1 MFYDD
6 AFQAITESSAFS
18 ECATL
23 TVDTEEYT
31 LKGLFYSGNY
41 GEKKLDK
48 GYTTA
53 KAVRRQAFQI
63 SKATLPSMLSASD
76 LARRY
81 LTVRGVAYVIREVT
95 GNDSGMLVMELV
107 PSGGDKT

>member
-6 AFQAITESSAFS
+6 AFANITENSPFS
-18 ECATL
+18 EAATM
-23 TVDTEEYT
+23 VIGNVKHS
-31 LKGLFYSGNY
+31 LKGFFYSGNH

-53 KAVRRQAFQI
+53 KTVKRQAFQI
-63 SKATLPSMLSASD
+63 SKSSLPLGVGVAD
-76 LARRY
+76 LARKT
-81 LTVRGVAYVIREVT
+81 LTVRGTDYIVRDVT
-95 GNDSGMLVMELV
+95 GNDSGMLIMELV

>member
-6 AFQAITESSAFS
+6 AFQLITESSAFS

-23 TVDTEEYT
+23 VVDTEEYT
-31 LKGLFYSGNY
+31 LKGFFYSGNY
-41 GEKKLDK
+41 GEKKMDK

-53 KAVRRQAFQI
+53 KAVRRQAFEI
-63 SKATLPSMLSASD
+63 SKATLPSTLSVSD
-76 LARRY
+76 IARKT
-81 LTVRGVAYVIREVT
+81 LTVRGTAYVIREVT

-107 PSGGDKT
+107 PGGGAT